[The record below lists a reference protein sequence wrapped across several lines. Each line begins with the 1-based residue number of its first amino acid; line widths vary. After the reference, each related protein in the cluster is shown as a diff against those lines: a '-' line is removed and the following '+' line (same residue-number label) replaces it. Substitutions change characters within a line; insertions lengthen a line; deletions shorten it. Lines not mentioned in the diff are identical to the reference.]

1 MGNASMTISTWQ
13 NKAHSMAIHSNRFF
27 SSRDLSK
34 PGSMVISD
42 PNFFKWINSRYM
54 IFRRYNIRFPSLV
67 FLLRKYFPILQHVSP
82 RNITIFPT
90 NRDCYLNQH
99 SFFNI
104 NLPSHTPIKITK
116 DQVEKDSSSFH
127 SIFIHSDFH
136 ISKHR
141 SHPELVIQPWLK
153 MSRNS
158 PFEIMPPFSN
168 PPHADQDKTHIPG
181 TGMPLI
187 GHKNVNLRSVPFYR
201 SRDPSPDIDF
211 TDRPTQSPL
220 TTAPTFPNPPHADQD
235 KAHIPGTGMPLI
247 GHKSVNLRSVPFRRS
262 RDPSPDID
270 FTDRRS
276 EIDMEGHDHV
286 TAIGKTQTPS
296 PLTTAST
303 FPNPHHAD
311 QDKAHIPGTGMPLI
325 GHKSLDEEG
334 MTQHRVSDSSMPILY
349 YHNPSKA
356 ALDDLQ
362 KSVAGIEKTVAERE
376 SFIEKYVS
384 GNSFTSH
391 GESDIANKMNINLSH
406 LTDRVYQML
415 ERKIA
420 IERERGGLYG

>member
-1 MGNASMTISTWQ
+1 MTLSRWQ
-13 NKAHSMAIHSNRFF
+13 NKAYDMAIHSNRFF

-34 PGSMVISD
+34 PSSMVISD
-42 PNFFKWINSRYM
+42 HNFFKWINSRHM

-99 SFFNI
+99 YFFNI
-104 NLPSHTPIKITK
+104 NLPSHTPIEITK
-116 DQVEKDSSSFH
+116 DRVEKGSSGFH

-181 TGMPLI
+181 KDVPSI
-187 GHKNVNLRSVPFYR
+187 GHKTVNLRSVPFYR
-201 SRDPSPDIDF
+201 SRDPSSDIDF
-211 TDRPTQSPL
+211 TDRPAQSPL
-220 TTAPTFPNPPHADQD
+220 TTAPTFPNPPHADPD
-235 KAHIPGTGMPLI
+235 KTGMPLI
-247 GHKSVNLRSVPFRRS
+247 GHKTVNLRSVPFYRS
-262 RDPSPDID
+262 RDPSSDID
-270 FTDRRS
+270 FTGRS
-276 EIDMEGHDHV
+276 AEIGMDGHDHV
-286 TAIGKTQTPS
+286 TATGKTRAQS
-296 PLTTAST
+296 PLTTASR

-311 QDKAHIPGTGMPLI
+311 QDKTHIPGTGMPLI
-325 GHKSLDEEG
+325 RYNSPDKGG
-334 MTQHRVSDSSMPILY
+334 MTQHHVSDSSIPILY

-384 GNSFTSH
+384 DNSFTSH
-391 GESDIANKMNINLSH
+391 GESDIANKMNINMSH
-406 LTDRVYQML
+406 LTDQVYQML
-415 ERKIA
+415 GRKIE
-420 IERERGGLYG
+420 IERERRGLYG